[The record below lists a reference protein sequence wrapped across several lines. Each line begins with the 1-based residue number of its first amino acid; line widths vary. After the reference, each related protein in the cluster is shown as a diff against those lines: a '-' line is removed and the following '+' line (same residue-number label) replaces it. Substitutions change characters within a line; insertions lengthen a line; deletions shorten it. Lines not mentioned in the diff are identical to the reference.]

1 MGLLVYGGDRY
12 SFEDRQLAH
21 VKVALQRKLR
31 KQECFLMSWT
41 VEPLEGSGRVSLWMS
56 PSIPLAFHFSGSRAP
71 VINEEWLAVLEH
83 TSHTPRGLMLISEQ
97 EAELL
102 AQKLAMKKPQP
113 SVTRA

>member
-41 VEPLEGSGRVSLWMS
+41 VEPSDGSGRVSLWMS
-56 PSIPLAFHFSGSRAP
+56 PSIPLSFHFSGSRAP

-83 TSHTPRGLMLISEQ
+83 TSHTPRGLTIISEQ
-97 EAELL
+97 EAEIL
-102 AQKLAMKKPQP
+102 AKELVTKKPHP
-113 SVTRA
+113 SIRQA